1 MCERYYDGM
10 LRAHLFEKRIVTD
23 PLFRWRGGEVSRIE
37 GLSDGVFALAVT
49 MLVMRQDVPRTF
61 HELWATL
68 RDLPVFVASF
78 ALVMLAWRYHYLF
91 FRRYGLQD
99 VATIVLNSA
108 YLLLVLFCVYPLKF
122 LATFL
127 WHLVLGRPVGPM
139 FEVPAGSAP
148 WSDLAQRSDMMVFYG
163 LAIGGVFGLQG
174 LMLLWALHERERLE
188 LDRVERFLT
197 KASLVAQTITVA
209 IALLSIGVA
218 LSGRPDIA
226 GIVYFLMAPLHAAWG
241 AWSAG
246 HARKLAGAVA
256 AGVM

>member
-1 MCERYYDGM
+1 M

-23 PLFRWRGGEVSRIE
+23 PLFRWRGGEVSRVE

-61 HELWATL
+61 HELWTTL
-68 RDLPVFVASF
+68 CDLPVFIASF

-99 VATIVLNSA
+99 LPTIVLNSA

-127 WHLVLGRPVGPM
+127 WGLVLGRPVRAM
-139 FEVPAGSAP
+139 FAVPADSAP

-163 LAIGGVFGLQG
+163 LALLGVFGLQG

-197 KASLVAQTITVA
+197 RSSLVAQAITCA
-209 IALLSIGVA
+209 IAVLSIGIA
-218 LSGRPDIA
+218 IGGKPDLA
-226 GIVYFLMAPLHAAWG
+226 GLVYFLMAPLHAFWG
-241 AWSAG
+241 AWSG
-246 HARKLAGAVA
+246 HRAQKLATAVA
-256 AGVM
+256 AGVT